1 MRNRFLLFVSRWLP
15 ALGMMTLIFAFSSVP
30 GEVMPRFGWAEFVV
44 KKGAHMAAYAL
55 LALSFWRGLGWQG
68 RRAGLAW
75 LLAVIYAVTD
85 EVHQS
90 FVPGRQPSL
99 ADVLVFDALG
109 AALGLLAANARRRR

>member
-1 MRNRFLLFVSRWLP
+1 
-15 ALGMMTLIFAFSSVP
+15 MM
-30 GEVMPRFGWAEFVV
+30 
-44 KKGAHMAAYAL
+44 AYAL

-68 RRAGLAW
+68 RCAGVAW

-90 FVPGRQPSL
+90 FVPGRQPAV

-109 AALGLLAANARRRR
+109 AALGLLAANAWRRR